1 MKGSKVHGVRA
12 LAMTGLIAG
21 SVLVSGCATQQ
32 GAAAAAAS
40 PGNKAREECIFSLTV
55 RDWSALDGERL
66 IIYGIS
72 RKEPYL
78 VKLSFPSTDL
88 SFAFAIGVYDGDRN
102 GRICGFGSDA
112 ILIPRG
118 VPDRITI
125 NSVQRIT
132 VEEAKRLID
141 EAKPKKK
148 PKADKADKATAPAAK

>member
-1 MKGSKVHGVRA
+1 MKRSKIHVVRGLA
-12 LAMTGLIAG
+12 LAGLMAG
-21 SVLVSGCATQQ
+21 SVLVSGCATTQ
-32 GAAAAAAS
+32 GATAAS
-40 PGNKAREECIFSLTV
+40 VPNDKAREECIFSLTV

-78 VKLSFPSTDL
+78 VKLSFPSNDL

-132 VEEAKRLID
+132 VEEAKRLTD

-148 PKADKADKATAPAAK
+148 PKADKAAAAPAAK